1 MYKYAV
7 SKQTSKNG
15 DVVFA
20 VREFYPNNQ
29 GELTSWTADE
39 IAPVGESIDDLR
51 WVLNRMLE
59 ALDGEIV
66 DIGDGENGI
75 GQPK

>member
-1 MYKYAV
+1 MHKYAV
-7 SKQTSKNG
+7 SKQTFKSG

-20 VREFYPNNQ
+20 AREFYPSKQ
-29 GELTSWTADE
+29 GKLTSWAADE
-39 IAPVGESIDDLR
+39 IAPVGESVDDLR

-66 DIGDGENGI
+66 DIGDKENGI
-75 GQPK
+75 GQT